1 MAKIFAYKK
10 QKRIFA
16 LLVVL
21 FLLIVGYSIRASI
34 FEKEWYNLEYGNYKK
49 SPDSWVVTEAKIK
62 DTKTYNGS
70 NDSALT
76 LLDLY
81 QTAIVDVETADGRT
95 LTFRTSRKSSEKIGD
110 RIRVCYDARYDT
122 GWSPAV
128 EGEGPPEVIPRSEPT
143 ENHFFSGMAKI
154 LAVLTAACAAG
165 YAFICYKKSDQN

>member
-128 EGEGPPEVIPRSEPT
+128 RGEGRPEVIPRSEPT
-143 ENHFFSGMAKI
+143 EKHFFAGMPTG
-154 LAVLTAACAAG
+154 LGVLPAA
-165 YAFICYKKSDQN
+165 